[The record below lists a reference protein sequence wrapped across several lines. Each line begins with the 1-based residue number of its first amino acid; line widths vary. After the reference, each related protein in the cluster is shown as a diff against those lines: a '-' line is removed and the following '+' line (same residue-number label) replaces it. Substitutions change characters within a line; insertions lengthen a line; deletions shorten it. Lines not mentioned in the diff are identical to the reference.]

1 MYKYFINT
9 TRHITF
15 YAAIR
20 LIGGND
26 YGTGRVE
33 IYHSG
38 EWGTVC
44 DDL

>member
-1 MYKYFINT
+1 MCILLILQGTSF
-9 TRHITF
+9 F